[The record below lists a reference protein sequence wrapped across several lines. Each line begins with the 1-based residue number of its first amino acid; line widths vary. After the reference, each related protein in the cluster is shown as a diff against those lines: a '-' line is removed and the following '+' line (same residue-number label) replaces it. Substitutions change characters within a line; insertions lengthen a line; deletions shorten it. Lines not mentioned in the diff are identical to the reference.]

1 MTGSRLSRAELALAD
16 AAAARKA
23 GDDAAVVAALER
35 AAAAGASPKLTAE
48 AHALAL
54 SRLGRA
60 DEAVAVYRPW
70 FERNRKS
77 APVWNLMGVLLKR
90 AGRLAKAAEVLERA
104 AKMAPSDV
112 SPWQNLGNVRV
123 LTGDHAGAAVAYRK
137 AVRLAPKSA
146 ELWRLLGA
154 EALVLKRWDEAEQ
167 CLGTALRLTPSDR
180 RIVAL
185 LAQALHGAGKL
196 AELDAMLERAL
207 AAAPGDDDL
216 TVTVARHASRR
227 GDRARALEL
236 LHGVIARNRTHV
248 DANFLLA
255 HILGD
260 GDRRGANEA
269 LARAAEAAPNSF
281 ELLDRR
287 IDSLVRSRYDDETA
301 HIEQAY
307 ALSCDLMERFPD
319 RLRPAARTLRTV
331 LMRVM
336 DEERMAATGDLADLL
351 PLWQAEGRHS
361 SVHYELGHVA
371 TLEDRIALVDWHR
384 DWGRK
389 VEAGITP
396 LPPPAAPAVQ
406 GGRKLRV
413 GFMSSD
419 LRQHPVTYFAL
430 PLFESYDPDAV
441 EVFCYSF
448 YERAPDKVQGHIAQ
462 KVTGFR
468 HWPGR
473 PSAQVAEGIAQ
484 DGLDILFELGG
495 STAMNKLE
503 VMAYRPA
510 RLGASWLGYP
520 HSAGLSRIDLILTD
534 PYLSPADPQLLIERP
549 FEMPETWVALSR
561 MFAQVSI
568 TEGTPEARKGHLT
581 FGTANNPYK
590 YTALCLDLWADVL
603 RAVPGARF
611 VFLRPEAGAASFV
624 ANTRAAFARRD
635 VDPER
640 LEYIGVRGDHMRHYN
655 EIDIA
660 LDTAPHVGGTTTCEA
675 LWMGVPTISLVGPG
689 FPERLSYSN
698 LTNAGLGDLAVPTA
712 QDYVATAVALAGD
725 PARRLH
731 LRHGLRAQIAANPL
745 GQPERFARNFYDL
758 ARKVADE

>member
-1 MTGSRLSRAELALAD
+1 MPPGPPG
-16 AAAARKA
+16 KA
-23 GDDAAVVAALER
+23 GDDAAVAAALER

-154 EALVLKRWDEAEQ
+154 EALVLKRWDEAEH

-185 LAQALHGAGKL
+185 MAQALHGAGKL

-207 AAAPGDDDL
+207 AAAPGDDGL
-216 TVTVARHASRR
+216 TVTVARHAARR

-236 LHGVIARNRTHV
+236 LNGVIARNRTHV

-269 LARAAEAAPNSF
+269 LARAAEAAPESF

-307 ALSCDLMERFPD
+307 ALSCELMERFPD

-371 TLEDRIALVDWHR
+371 TLEDRIALVEWHR

-389 VEAGITP
+389 VEEGITP

-406 GGRKLRV
+406 RGRKLRV

-448 YERAPDKVQGHIAQ
+448 YERAPDKVQGHIAE

-534 PYLSPADPQLLIERP
+534 PYLSPADPRLLIERP
-549 FEMPETWVALSR
+549 FEMPETWVAISR
-561 MFAQVSI
+561 MFAGRPPS
-568 TEGTPEARKGHLT
+568 TEAARGAQGASDLRGRTTPTTLQRALLLESLGRCAAR
-581 FGTANNPYK
+581 
-590 YTALCLDLWADVL
+590 
-603 RAVPGARF
+603 GARARA
-611 VFLRPEAGAASFV
+611 LSSCGPRRGRQALSP
-624 ANTRAAFARRD
+624 TPRAAFALARRG
-635 VDPER
+635 PEG
-640 LEYIGVRGDHMRHYN
+640 LGVYRRARRPHAPLQRDRHR
-655 EIDIA
+655 A
-660 LDTAPHVGGTTTCEA
+660 RQPAPHVGGTTTLRGACG
-675 LWMGVPTISLVGPG
+675 W
-689 FPERLSYSN
+689 
-698 LTNAGLGDLAVPTA
+698 AVPHDQPWSPRFPRA
-712 QDYVATAVALAGD
+712 PVL
-725 PARRLH
+725 
-731 LRHGLRAQIAANPL
+731 LRI
-745 GQPERFARNFYDL
+745 
-758 ARKVADE
+758 